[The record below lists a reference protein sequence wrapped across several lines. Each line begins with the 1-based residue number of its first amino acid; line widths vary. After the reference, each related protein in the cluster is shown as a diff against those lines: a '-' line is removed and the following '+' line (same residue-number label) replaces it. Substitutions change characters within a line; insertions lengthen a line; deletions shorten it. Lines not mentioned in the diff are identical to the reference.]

1 MQSNLASLIIVTTSS
16 AGRLYDPTVTNADT
30 SLVYAC
36 TCLVHSLTAPFV
48 GLLQDNRRL
57 GLRGTAALGS
67 ALVSG
72 ATLASSMA
80 TTVLGLAVVS
90 SFFGV
95 GVAFA

>member
-1 MQSNLASLIIVTTSS
+1 MYVTTIQPG
-16 AGRLYDPTVTNADT
+16 AARLYDPAVTNADT

-36 TCLVHSLTAPFV
+36 TCLAHSLTAPFV
-48 GLLQDNRRL
+48 GLLQDERRL

-72 ATLASSMA
+72 ATLAASTA
-80 TTVLGLAVVS
+80 TTVLGLAVIY
-90 SFFGV
+90 SFFGI

>member
-1 MQSNLASLIIVTTSS
+1 M
-16 AGRLYDPTVTNADT
+16 GRPRLFDPEVTNADT

-36 TCLVHSLTAPFV
+36 TCLAHSLAAPFV
-48 GLLQDNRRL
+48 GLLQHKRRL

-72 ATLASSMA
+72 ATLAASAA
-80 TTVLGLAVVS
+80 TTVVGLAIVS

-95 GVAFA
+95 GVAVA